1 MRIPLV
7 RAAETRTKTR
17 DALRDIIEALQKHH
31 LATTFG
37 WQDVAQRYRRSRVGA
52 FWLTINMGV
61 LIGALGLIFG
71 NLFRSPMQEY
81 LPFICSGVIV
91 WGFISS
97 CLNDGCTSFISS
109 EGIILQVRMPL
120 FTHLLRTMWRNM
132 IIFAHNVIIFPILI
146 LILGRGFSTNAMLSV
161 PGFLL
166 VSLNLLWMMLVL
178 GIICAR
184 YRDITQVLQNF
195 LQVLFYITPI
205 MWQIKTLPQGGSRY
219 LFDLNPFY
227 HLVTIVREPLLGEAP
242 APLSWG
248 VVAAMMVFGWVFAIW
263 FFGRYRR
270 RIAYWL

>member
-1 MRIPLV
+1 MVL
-7 RAAETRTKTR
+7 AAESITKAQ
-17 DALRDIIEALQKHH
+17 DALRDIAEAIDKHH

-81 LPFICSGVIV
+81 LPFICSGVII

-97 CLNDGCTSFISS
+97 CLNEGCTSFISA
-109 EGIILQVRMPL
+109 EAIILQVRMPL
-120 FTHLLRTMWRNM
+120 FTHILRTAFRNM
-132 IIFAHNVIIFPILI
+132 VIFAHNLVIFPIVI
-146 LILGRGFSTNAMLSV
+146 LVLGRNFSLCTMLSIV
-161 PGFLL
+161 GFIF

-178 GIICAR
+178 GVVCAR
-184 YRDITQVLQNF
+184 YRDLTQVIQNL
-195 LQVLFYITPI
+195 LQVFFYITPV
-205 MWQIKTLPQGGSRY
+205 MWQIKTLPETASRY

-242 APLSWG
+242 AAMSWSV
-248 VVAAMMVFGWVFAIW
+248 VVAMMACGWVFAIW
-263 FFGRYRR
+263 FFGRYRQ